1 MKKSIL
7 VNEKKERGRP
17 KREGGVDP
25 LVAARLPRNV
35 VEQVDAW
42 AVKNGHTRSG
52 GVRALIELGLTVK
65 QKLRPRAQNQKD
77 RAREL
82 AAKVI
87 DKMADAAATEE
98 DKLVRKRRLLKGPS
112 VFRDVRVDRPNKK

>member
-52 GVRALIELGLTVK
+52 GVRALIELGLTVTPK
-65 QKLRPRAQNQKD
+65 PAARAKSE
-77 RAREL
+77 RSSA
-82 AAKVI
+82 
-87 DKMADAAATEE
+87 
-98 DKLVRKRRLLKGPS
+98 
-112 VFRDVRVDRPNKK
+112 